1 MKQYLQVVK
10 QVMNKFR
17 TANVAQIPRGQ
28 NRHADSLATLASS
41 ITKDVPQLIKVE
53 LLVEQSIDTAV
64 GVDVAM
70 VSPAEW
76 CWMDPIIDYLIE
88 DRVPNVHHFLPCH
101 QMGEGRGLGKNRLT
115 VIFLPCHQ
123 LGGGGGTDQY

>member
-17 TANVAQIPRGQ
+17 TASVAQIPRGQ

-101 QMGEGRGLGKNRLT
+101 QMGEGGGLGKNRLT